1 MSRRFMPTDAERAQ
15 VRKMAGHGLT
25 HAMIARLIRDGI
37 SVKTL
42 LRCFPHE
49 LEWGRAN
56 ATAKLAECL
65 YERALAGCVV
75 STLFW
80 LKCRANWREVNRT
93 EFTGPDG
100 EPLARATGVLIVP
113 ATMDAAQWEREVA
126 VAQARLMV
134 TGGKPPSVQ

>member
-1 MSRRFMPTDAERAQ
+1 MTTRFSPTEEERQQ

-25 HAMIARLIRDGI
+25 HAMIACLIRDGI
-37 SVKTL
+37 NVKTL
-42 LRCFPHE
+42 LRHFGQE

-80 LKCRANWREVNRT
+80 LKCRANWREVQRT
-93 EFTGPDG
+93 ELTAADG
-100 EPLARATGVLIVP
+100 APIQT
-113 ATMDAAQWEREVA
+113 
-126 VAQARLMV
+126 
-134 TGGKPPSVQ
+134 